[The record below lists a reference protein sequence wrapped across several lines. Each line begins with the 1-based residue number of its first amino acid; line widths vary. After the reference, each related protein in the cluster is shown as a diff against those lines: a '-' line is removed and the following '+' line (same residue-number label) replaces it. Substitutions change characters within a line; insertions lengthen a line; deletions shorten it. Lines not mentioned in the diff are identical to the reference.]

1 MLEGCSAALLFFK
14 FLTDIGVLVQMHI
27 ISDEKITEFSHFL
40 KNHDFFY
47 IIAHK
52 DPDGD
57 AIFSC
62 LGMADILKDQNLPY
76 QLLSAGPF
84 KRPEIR
90 SKAKL
95 FTNEMKFLSEPERKK
110 TGLIIL
116 DCSEMARLGE
126 IEGDLKNLDTYI
138 IDHHK
143 TAEVST
149 QCIIDPTS
157 PATACLVQQI
167 YEKLIGTVPKET
179 AENLF
184 RGLSTDTGYFRF
196 LNTDSAEVFRQA
208 ARLVESGANPRKT
221 YDEITGGK
229 PYTTRKLLGIM
240 LDRVE
245 RRYNNKLAV
254 TYETLDDTKKWGQ
267 EGRDSDSLYS
277 LLLSVDGIEAVL
289 FVRQDTEL
297 TCTCGFRSRDK
308 IDVSAIAAKFG
319 GGGHKNAAGLSI
331 DGKIPDVVEKI
342 CAEFKKVL

>member
-1 MLEGCSAALLFFK
+1 M
-14 FLTDIGVLVQMHI
+14 QI
-27 ISDEKITEFSHFL
+27 ISDEKIAEFKNFL
-40 KNHDFFY
+40 EQHDFFY
-47 IIAHK
+47 VIGHK

-57 AIFSC
+57 AIYSC
-62 LGMADILKDQNLPY
+62 MALAELLKAKNCSY

-90 SKAKL
+90 SMAI
-95 FTNEMKFLSEPERKK
+95 FFSNQMTFLSEPERQK

-116 DCSEMARLGE
+116 DCSEMSRLGE
-126 IEGDLKNLDTYI
+126 IDGDLSNLDTFI

-143 TAEVST
+143 TADVT
-149 QCIIDPTS
+149 KKCIIDATS

-167 YEKLIGTVPKET
+167 YEKILGTIPKKT
-179 AENLF
+179 AEYLF
-184 RGLSTDTGYFRF
+184 FGLSTDTGYFRF

-221 YDEITGGK
+221 YDEMTGGK
-229 PYTTRKLLGIM
+229 PYSTRKLLGIM

-254 TYETLDDTKKWGQ
+254 TYETMEDTKKWGQ

-308 IDVSAIAAKFG
+308 VDVSAIAQKFG

-331 DGKIPDVVEKI
+331 DGKCADVLEKI

>member
-1 MLEGCSAALLFFK
+1 M
-14 FLTDIGVLVQMHI
+14 QI
-27 ISDEKITEFSHFL
+27 ISDEQINEFNNFLSSH
-40 KNHDFFY
+40 NFFY
-47 IIAHK
+47 IIGHK

-57 AIFSC
+57 AVFSC
-62 LGMADILKDQNLPY
+62 LAMADLLKAKNFSF

-90 SKAKL
+90 DYDKFFSK
-95 FTNEMKFLSEPERKK
+95 EMKFLSEPERKK

-116 DCSEMARLGE
+116 DCSEMERLGE
-126 IEGDLKNLDTYI
+126 INGDLKNLDTFI

-143 TAEVST
+143 TASVNSK
-149 QCIIDPTS
+149 CIIDPSS
-157 PATACLVQQI
+157 PATCCLVQQI
-167 YEKLIGTVPKET
+167 YEKLIGKIPEET
-179 AENLF
+179 AQKLF
-184 RGLSTDTGYFRF
+184 CGLSTDTGYFRF

-221 YDEITGGK
+221 YDKITGGK
-229 PYTTRKLLGIM
+229 SFATRKLMGIM

-245 RRYNNKLAV
+245 RRYKNQLAI
-254 TYETLDDTKKWGQ
+254 TYETMEDTKKWGQ

-289 FVRQDTEL
+289 FIRQDTEL
-297 TCTCGFRSRDK
+297 TCTCGFRSQDK

-331 DGKIPDVVEKI
+331 DGKIPEVMEKI
-342 CAEFKKVL
+342 CAEFKKVMQA

>member
-1 MLEGCSAALLFFK
+1 M
-14 FLTDIGVLVQMHI
+14 QI
-27 ISDEKITEFSHFL
+27 ISDGKIKEFKNFL
-40 KNHDFFY
+40 ENHNFFY
-47 IIAHK
+47 VVGHK

-57 AIFSC
+57 AVYSC
-62 LGMADILKDQNLPY
+62 LAMKDLLEAKHLDY

-90 SKAKL
+90 DYAKL
-95 FTNEMKFLSEPERKK
+95 FSNEMTFLSEPERKK

-116 DCSEMARLGE
+116 DCSEMERLGE
-126 IEGDLKNLDTYI
+126 IEGDLKNLDTFI

-143 TAEVST
+143 TSGATEN
-149 QCIIDPTS
+149 CIVDPTS

-167 YEKLIGTVPKET
+167 YEKMIGKLPKQT
-179 AENLF
+179 AEYLF
-184 RGLSTDTGYFRF
+184 FGLSTDTGYFRF
-196 LNTDSAEVFRQA
+196 LNSESAEVFKAA
-208 ARLVESGANPRKT
+208 ARLVEAGANPRTT
-221 YDEITGGK
+221 YDKITGGK
-229 PYTTRKLLGIM
+229 PYSTRKLLGIM
-240 LDRVE
+240 LNRVE

-254 TYETLDDTKKWGQ
+254 TYETMEDTKEWGQ

-289 FVRQDTEL
+289 FIRQDTEL

-308 IDVSAIAAKFG
+308 VDVSAIAAKFG

-331 DGKIPDVVEKI
+331 DGKIPEVLEKI

>member
-1 MLEGCSAALLFFK
+1 M
-14 FLTDIGVLVQMHI
+14 QI
-27 ISDEKITEFSHFL
+27 ISDEKIEKFKFFL
-40 KNHDFFY
+40 ETHDFFY
-47 IIAHK
+47 VAGHK

-57 AIFSC
+57 AIYSC
-62 LGMADILKDQNLPY
+62 LGMKDLLEKKNINY

-90 SKAKL
+90 KHANL
-95 FTNEMKFLSEPERKK
+95 FSNEMAFLSEPERKK
-110 TGLIIL
+110 AGLIVL

-126 IEGDLKNLDTYI
+126 IEGDLKNLDTFI

-143 TAEVST
+143 TADVTEN
-149 QCIIDPTS
+149 CIIDPTS

-167 YEKLIGTVPKET
+167 YEKMLGALPKQT
-179 AENLF
+179 AEYLF
-184 RGLSTDTGYFRF
+184 FGLSTDTGYFRF
-196 LNTDSAEVFRQA
+196 LNTDSAEVFRLA
-208 ARLVESGANPRKT
+208 SRLVEAGANPRKT

-229 PYTTRKLLGIM
+229 PYATRKLLGIM

-254 TYETLDDTKKWGQ
+254 TYETMEDTKEWGQ
-267 EGRDSDSLYS
+267 EGRDSDALYS
-277 LLLSVDGIEAVL
+277 MLLSVDGIEAVL
-289 FVRQDTEL
+289 FVRQDTDL

-308 IDVSAIAAKFG
+308 VDVSAIAAKFG

-331 DGKIPDVVEKI
+331 DGKIPEVLEKI